1 MYSFHSFSL
10 SKTELFLSNLILEA
24 SRIKLD
30 RNSSVLDNEN
40 EWNEYIDWSIEKLEK
55 FYHVFRS
62 KIKNLD

>member
-1 MYSFHSFSL
+1 MSWQPLPGRS
-10 SKTELFLSNLILEA
+10 A